1 MILNPEEGLM
11 VYLSEVIESTDL
23 RLLPY
28 AERSSSTGEVIVGN
42 KPYAIMGDI
51 RVNHQMA
58 MGVDYVSGG
67 FTINAFF
74 NSDSR
79 RKAEYWGEYMRRS
92 LLGQY
97 IETNGYTFKLNTV
110 RKQVRPDITT
120 QNILFRVTLTITFER
135 NN

>member
-1 MILNPEEGLM
+1 MISPEEELM
-11 VYLSEVIESTDL
+11 IYLSKQIESTDL
-23 RLLPY
+23 QLLPY
-28 AERSSSTGEVIVGN
+28 VQRSSSTGEVIVGN

-51 RVNHQMA
+51 RVNHRMA

-67 FTINAFF
+67 FVINAFF

-79 RKAEYWGEYMRRS
+79 RKAERWGEYMRQR
-92 LLGQY
+92 LLGEY
-97 IETNGYTFKLNTV
+97 IETTDYTFKLNTV

-120 QNILFRVTLTITFER
+120 QNILFRVTLTVTFER